1 MISRESRRDKISP
14 RQGYGYLKLAHPAHS
29 KRCQEFSGPGRLLQ
43 TFCQEFRGYCRSSDL
58 LAQKDPTWSWQ
69 ELHAFSIA
77 KLKQVLADS
86 TILAHPNMSQH
97 FTLHLDSS
105 ADALGATLSQ
115 PDRRGHLRL
124 LTCTS
129 RKLNPAERNYH
140 THGREMLALVHAL
153 KNVEVLPHGQQG
165 ARVH

>member
-1 MISRESRRDKISP
+1 
-14 RQGYGYLKLAHPAHS
+14 
-29 KRCQEFSGPGRLLQ
+29 
-43 TFCQEFRGYCRSSDL
+43 
-58 LAQKDPTWSWQ
+58 
-69 ELHAFSIA
+69 
-77 KLKQVLADS
+77 
-86 TILAHPNMSQH
+86 MSQH

-153 KNVEVLPHGQQG
+153 KTWKYYLMGSKVLAYTDNVALRFWKTTQNLSPRY
-165 ARVH
+165 ARWLA